1 MVLGVDRLDLHADG
15 TYRSLT
21 DSGGLNARRTDEKY
35 GGSSDLLPGCDVDY
49 EWFGEARPW
58 GDWRSLSVNV
68 RTYACIERTASF
80 LRRSLPF

>member
-49 EWFGEARPW
+49 QWFGEARP
-58 GDWRSLSVNV
+58 
-68 RTYACIERTASF
+68 
-80 LRRSLPF
+80 